1 MTTRQVHPVKPGSD
15 MDTTEE
21 KHITDFDGVPVE
33 KVNQVINHYQNKP
46 GELLGTLETLQNL
59 NHYKYI
65 PADLLEYIAIKLQ
78 IPLSRIY
85 SVMTFYNYFNLK
97 PQGEHCI
104 TVCRGTACHTK
115 GSRVILETLKD
126 YLKLK
131 EDPAEEGEKVFLTTV
146 DRQFSL
152 RTIACFGQC
161 ALSPVCE
168 ADGVIYSNMTK
179 DKAKKL
185 VDDVRKEAKANENR
199 K

>member
-1 MTTRQVHPVKPGSD
+1 MTTRQVHPVKPESD
-15 MDTTEE
+15 MDSIEE
-21 KHITDFDGVPVE
+21 AHGKNFDGIPVE
-33 KVNQVINHYQNKP
+33 KVNQVISKFQNKP
-46 GELLGTLETLQNL
+46 GELLGTLETIQNL

-65 PADLLEYIAIKLQ
+65 PTDLLEYIANKLQ

-104 TVCRGTACHTK
+104 TICRGTACHTK
-115 GSRVILETLKD
+115 GSRVILETLKE

-131 EDPAEEGEKVFLTTV
+131 EDPAEEGEKIFLTSA

-161 ALSPVCE
+161 ALSPVVE

-179 DKAKKL
+179 DKAKKI
-185 VDDVRKEAKANENR
+185 VDDLKKGTKLNENR